1 MPAAIWKDVMQVA
14 HANLSPAP
22 LPGYIEEQPES
33 ADPYLVSQDEGMD
46 YEEFETPRRK
56 RGFFER
62 LFGGSDEPRAE
73 KRVRRQSK

>member
-1 MPAAIWKDVMQVA
+1 M
-14 HANLSPAP
+14 
-22 LPGYIEEQPES
+22 PGYIEEQQES

-46 YEEFETPRRK
+46 YEEFENPRRK

-73 KRVRRQSK
+73 KRVRRQSKNDNNSIY

>member
-1 MPAAIWKDVMQVA
+1 
-14 HANLSPAP
+14 
-22 LPGYIEEQPES
+22 
-33 ADPYLVSQDEGMD
+33 MD

-73 KRVRRQSK
+73 KRVRRQSKNDNNSIY